1 MTDEE
6 RDGCQEKVLFGDQP
20 GFDEMPKEEAEW
32 IQRFQDAHD
41 DGVLFD
47 DPKDFLKMAKE
58 LQLEEIDAAN

>member
-41 DGVLFD
+41 DGVALRRY
-47 DPKDFLKMAKE
+47 KNFLTI
-58 LQLEEIDAAN
+58 LEEVGLSC